1 MVKSTFSLGGKLLT
15 IFLTLV
21 IFIGAIAGTLVVV
34 YKNVKVRTLAGM
46 LGGEN
51 WISEEYDDTIEGFV
65 KKVTEALSGD
75 ISLNTLIEISPKVGE
90 MLDGAVSN
98 VEEIGLFKIDRD
110 VLYSTP
116 VNELSAN
123 VMSAVALTATL
134 QDVADFAGFDLPD
147 MPLITGSEEEPVDIY
162 VQANGT
168 SDGSI
173 DKAFSLSDTDY
184 AYYTRETVFRSTYTQ
199 TGEDGTEE
207 ELPVAA
213 EKSLPSYTLSGVTKT
228 GNALYLNGARLYV
241 GTESGDGAAVYYTPL
256 SENNDIVIS
265 SAEEPSQGEGSKTY
279 TCTFAPE
286 ENEALYV
293 RTAVTEETP
302 DGYTAVQLTATGKS
316 VSVFTVALPY
326 RYTAL
331 YAQVSD
337 RPEGTE
343 GEDFFEADGRFYV
356 PANVLDEDGS
366 PAVDT
371 ENGGF
376 AVDPAFAGQT
386 LYVLDYD
393 YTAAD
398 ASAASEETAL
408 YVYSDGVAGLPVV
421 HAMNALTSFLNTDT
435 MTLDSLGQF
444 LDIPTDNAVF
454 DAIRHTPFAYLSD
467 SVNSA
472 LGSIYVDEEI
482 GVDGSS
488 SRLLL
493 VLAYG
498 SNVQVQ
504 EDGTVVYPE
513 EDRRTI
519 EDLTGSLD
527 GLTVGDMVNTGDDP
541 HPLLEAISGW
551 TLDDIGN
558 PDKLDS
564 LTLGDVLGVDTSEG
578 SADAK
583 ILQALAD
590 VPIGEIPAE
599 IDNITLGD
607 MVKIGTDDTLLGSLR
622 GSTLKSLAEDLKAL
636 TVQQM
641 FADSIYSYYEAGS
654 ITPSEAQDPATANRE
669 DAAALQALFDE
680 KAAVY
685 GGDALYVSYEGSYM
699 PASEFLARYENGEED
714 SISGSVPA
722 VLYSKYLLLD
732 RTGATETTA
741 DDLANYASGN
751 TAYVPLYA
759 FVDGKMTEITENAG
773 WSLSA
778 EDKVE
783 LSGKTLYVRATDA
796 DGSPVTGENGE
807 PLYKEAE
814 GNNGVYAESELWYF
828 DNASERMRKVT
839 LEPAGLELAGTYE
852 NIFARLTYAGTY
864 SAENPDAVYSSG
876 NLFRYDAASESWKQ
890 VAVTHTGSAANQDLA
905 YTVSGTVA
913 DGTRLY
919 TYGNV
924 TGIWKYL
931 LTDEDGAEVSCAVQ
945 SVDTLISN
953 VRANINR
960 LTLKVL
966 YQDGMI
972 DISDPALLT
981 TDIPAEIAS
990 SYPGAAEVGDL
1001 TLNQLLDLTLKLL
1014 QSIPSGS

>member
-162 VQANGT
+162 VQANDT

-444 LDIPTDNAVF
+444 LDIPTDNAIF

-472 LGSIYVDEEI
+472 LGSIYVDEVI

-622 GSTLKSLAEDLKAL
+622 GSTLASLADDLKAL

-641 FADSIYSYYEAGS
+641 FADDVYEYYTAGEIPLGADETAQIGQLKELADALAAEYGS
-654 ITPSEAQDPATANRE
+654 KNLYVYTDGEYTPVYDFIGNYTDGEVPSAILSPYKKLTDGETDDYIGE
-669 DAAALQALFDE
+669 DAAAPLYMLGEDGSMISATQATGW
-680 KAAVY
+680 KAA
-685 GGDALYVSYEGSYM
+685 
-699 PASEFLARYENGEED
+699 EED
-714 SISGSVPA
+714 
-722 VLYSKYLLLD
+722 KD
-732 RTGATETTA
+732 
-741 DDLANYASGN
+741 
-751 TAYVPLYA
+751 
-759 FVDGKMTEITENAG
+759 
-773 WSLSA
+773 
-778 EDKVE
+778 
-783 LSGKTLYVRATDA
+783 KTLYTRKTDAEGNYVLNADGEYVYEVLSADA
-796 DGSPVTGENGE
+796 DGIYATGE
-807 PLYKEAE
+807 A
-814 GNNGVYAESELWYF
+814 WYF
-828 DNASERMRKVT
+828 
-839 LEPAGLELAGTYE
+839 
-852 NIFARLTYAGTY
+852 
-864 SAENPDAVYSSG
+864 
-876 NLFRYDAASESWKQ
+876 DAASEKMRKVDLLPAEYGRTDAAQGKTLFTRLSYADTYAEGKTYAQGNLFWYDTDGESWKQ
-890 VAVTHTGSAANQDLA
+890 LPLQYAADAAAYAVDTQSLPEGFSLAAD
-905 YTVSGTVA
+905 
-913 DGTRLY
+913 TRLY
-919 TYGNV
+919 TYGAV
-924 TGIWKYL
+924 HGIWKYL
-931 LTDEDGAEVSCAVQ
+931 LTENGAEITCPVQ
-945 SVDTLISN
+945 QVNGLVSN
-953 VRANINR
+953 VRRNINA
-960 LTLKVL
+960 LDLNALHT
-966 YQDGMI
+966 DGMI
-972 DISDPALLT
+972 EVSDPALLN
-981 TDIPAEIAS
+981 TDIPYDLLGIAPET
-990 SYPGAAEVGDL
+990 YGGETKVGGL
-1001 TLNQLLDLTLKLL
+1001 SLNQLLDLTLRLL
-1014 QSIPSGS
+1014 NALPGSGS

>member
-75 ISLNTLIEISPKVGE
+75 ISLNTLIGISPKVGE

-444 LDIPTDNAVF
+444 LDIPTDNAIF
-454 DAIRHTPFAYLSD
+454 DAIRYTPFAYLSD

-472 LGSIYVDEEI
+472 LGSIYVDEVI

-488 SRLLL
+488 PRLLL

-513 EDRRTI
+513 DDRRTI

-527 GLTVGDMVNTGDDP
+527 GLTVGDMVNMGDDP

-578 SADAK
+578 STDAK

-599 IDNITLGD
+599 IDKISLGD
-607 MVKIGTDDTLLGSLR
+607 MVKIGTDDTLLGSLH

-641 FADSIYSYYEAGS
+641 FADDVYEYYTAGEIPLGADETAQIGQLKELADALAAEYGS
-654 ITPSEAQDPATANRE
+654 KNLYVYTDGEYTPVYDFIGNYTDGEVPSAILSPYKKLTDGETDDYIGE
-669 DAAALQALFDE
+669 DAAAPLYMLGEDGSMISATQATGW
-680 KAAVY
+680 KAA
-685 GGDALYVSYEGSYM
+685 
-699 PASEFLARYENGEED
+699 EED
-714 SISGSVPA
+714 KA
-722 VLYSKYLLLD
+722 
-732 RTGATETTA
+732 
-741 DDLANYASGN
+741 
-751 TAYVPLYA
+751 
-759 FVDGKMTEITENAG
+759 
-773 WSLSA
+773 
-778 EDKVE
+778 
-783 LSGKTLYVRATDA
+783 KTLYTRKTDAEGNYVLNADGEYVYELLSADA
-796 DGSPVTGENGE
+796 DGIYATGE
-807 PLYKEAE
+807 A
-814 GNNGVYAESELWYF
+814 WYF
-828 DNASERMRKVT
+828 
-839 LEPAGLELAGTYE
+839 
-852 NIFARLTYAGTY
+852 
-864 SAENPDAVYSSG
+864 
-876 NLFRYDAASESWKQ
+876 DAASEKMRKVDLLPAEYGRTDAAQGKTLFTRLSYADTYAEGKTYAQGNLFWYDTDGESWKQ
-890 VAVTHTGSAANQDLA
+890 LPLQYDADAAA
-905 YTVSGTVA
+905 YTVNAEMLPEGFSLAA
-913 DGTRLY
+913 DTRLY
-919 TYGNV
+919 TYGKV
-924 TGIWKYL
+924 HGIWKYL
-931 LTDEDGAEVSCAVQ
+931 LTENGAEITCPVQ
-945 SVDTLISN
+945 QVNGLVSN
-953 VRANINR
+953 VRRNINAFD
-960 LTLKVL
+960 LNALHT
-966 YQDGMI
+966 DGMI
-972 DISDPALLT
+972 EVSDPALLN
-981 TDIPAEIAS
+981 TDIPYDLLGIDPET
-990 SYPGAAEVGDL
+990 YGGETKVGGL
-1001 TLNQLLDLTLKLL
+1001 SLNQLLDLTLRLL
-1014 QSIPSGS
+1014 NALPGSGS